1 MKWIVFGGAFDPP
14 HLGHLQIAYSLNNA
28 FSDHKVVVIPTAAS
42 PSTGKDQ
49 MLAFKHRLEM
59 AKLTFLEP
67 TFEKWLEVSS
77 LEEELPKPNFTI
89 DTLNNIMAS
98 HTPGERLKLVLGY
111 DQWLSFPTWKDPL
124 KIIELADLIVF
135 PRGLELESL
144 LPQGTP
150 LGLPL
155 KWVEPGMFQ
164 LGAAKVFFLDVRVC
178 NAASR
183 ELRATLSRRGYS
195 PWLTPRTLDYID
207 KMMLYKN

>member
-1 MKWIVFGGAFDPP
+1 MNWIVFGGAFDPP
-14 HLGHLQIAYSLNNA
+14 HLGHLQIAYALNNA
-28 FSDHKVVVIPTAAS
+28 FSDHKVLVIPTAAS

-49 MLAFKHRLEM
+49 MIEFKHRLEM

-67 TFEKWLEVSS
+67 SFEKWLEVSS

-89 DTLNNIMAS
+89 DTLSKMIS
-98 HTPGERLKLVLGY
+98 SRPQGERPKLVLGY
-111 DQWLSFPTWKDPL
+111 DQWLNFPTWKNPL
-124 KIIELADLIVF
+124 KILELADLIVF
-135 PRGLELESL
+135 PRGLPLESL
-144 LPQGTP
+144 PPNRTP

-155 KWVEPGMFQ
+155 EWIGPGKFQ
-164 LGAAKVFFLDVRVC
+164 LGVAKVYFLDVKVC

-207 KMMLYKN
+207 KTKLYKN